1 MSVYISLFHGRNDP
15 DAIMED
21 WGEPGPL
28 LGPFEW
34 IQVSYLKNI
43 RVGFLDEKGNNQDG
57 MFAVVDDMVF
67 YDGMYYGDYDILS
80 ASRLSTRDMKKSMAE
95 RFDQSLTKV
104 TQERDV

>member
-15 DAIMED
+15 DLVMED

-34 IQVSYLKNI
+34 IQVTYLNNI
-43 RVGFLDEKGNNQDG
+43 RAEYIDKSGKSMEAR
-57 MFAVVDDMVF
+57 FAIVDDMVY
-67 YDGMYYGDYDILS
+67 YDGMYYGDFDILS

-95 RFDQSLTKV
+95 QFDQSLSTV
-104 TQERDV
+104 TVERDV